1 MTDPDAESATRKR
14 ELLARRLRERT
25 AKPAAYPLSFGQQ
38 RLWFLDK
45 FSPGGAVYN
54 IPLALRL
61 RGVLDRAAL
70 RRALDGVVARHAALR
85 TTFPD
90 SGGEPVQLVAP
101 TGTAALVEHD
111 LSDGDRDAVAQLFAD
126 QRGADGFDLH
136 RGPLFRTELGR
147 FAEDDHVL
155 VLNLHHIIS
164 DAWSLSVLL
173 AEIGE
178 GYAAAVG
185 GREPVLPA
193 LRLQYPDFA
202 VWQRD
207 RMGDATAAGHL
218 AYWAEHLAGAPE
230 LLTLPTDRP
239 RPAVA
244 SYRGALLP
252 ADVPA
257 AGLAALEGLARAHG
271 ATLFMVL
278 LAGFAA
284 RLGRLA
290 GQADVVVGTPVAGRS
305 HADLE
310 GLIGFFV
317 NTLALRAHVGGDPTF
332 SELLGR
338 VRESAVD
345 GLAHAELPFERLVEH
360 LRPQRSLGHAPLF
373 QAQLILQNTPP
384 LAFALPGLRI
394 SSMMPDPGVAKFD
407 LTLAVEHRPN
417 GLALGVEYSTDLF
430 DEATVTD
437 FTDRLVALLLA
448 AADHPDK
455 RISELDA
462 LTGVRRWEVVE
473 GYNDTAVPL
482 PDATTALDLVAGGAD
497 AVAVS
502 GTDDPELTGP
512 TLTYPE
518 LTYPELTY
526 PTLTYAELDRRAGHV
541 AALLQRHG
549 VRRGDLVALHLP
561 RTPELVAAVLG
572 VWRAGAAYVPLDP
585 GWPAGRLALMLADS
599 GAAVL
604 LSDPGSDPPAFDG
617 PVLALAD
624 AEPAVPRPVPVTGE
638 DLAYVSYTSGSTGT
652 PKGVEVPHRAVVN
665 LLTTFQHLFSPTSR
679 DRLAAVTTL
688 SFDISV
694 LELLLPLVA
703 GAEVLVVPGGTAADG
718 VALRRLLA
726 DRRVTALQ
734 ATPATWRLLH
744 AAGGVPACVTT
755 RISGGEALP
764 RDLADDLLSDDSV
777 LWNAY
782 GPTETTVWSAA
793 GLVDP
798 SPAPVVIGPPIGNTR
813 LYVLDGRLEPV
824 PPGVVGEL
832 HIGGSG
838 VARGYHDRPG
848 QTADRFLPDPFARTP
863 GSRLYATGDLV
874 RHRADGTLEFLGRAD
889 HQVKVRGFRIE
900 LGEVEAALLASAEVR
915 EAVVV
920 PRDARLVAYLVPAKR
935 SEDLWA
941 RLRADLALRLPE
953 YMVPAT
959 AVLLDAFPLTPNGKT
974 DRTALPEPT
983 WAAAGERVG
992 PRDAVEEVLAGIW
1005 REVLDL
1011 PDIGVHDDF
1020 FALGGHSLLAAKAL
1034 SRVHGAFAVTV
1045 PIGRM
1050 FAAPTVAGM
1059 AAALVA
1065 LDEPGRVA
1073 AVAELHMQLAGM
1085 TDEEIDTM
1093 LGEAP

>member
-1 MTDPDAESATRKR
+1 MTDPDAGSAARKR
-14 ELLARRLRERT
+14 ELLARRLRERA

-45 FSPGGAVYN
+45 FAPGGAVYN
-54 IPLALRL
+54 IPLALRV
-61 RGVLDRAAL
+61 RGALDRDAL

-101 TGTAALVEHD
+101 TGTAELVEHD
-111 LSDGDRDAVAQLFAD
+111 LPDGDRDAVAQAYAD

-136 RGPLFRTELGR
+136 RGPLFRTSLGR
-147 FAEDDHVL
+147 FADDDHVL
-155 VLNLHHIIS
+155 VLSLHHIVS

-173 AEIGE
+173 AEVGE
-178 GYAAAVG
+178 GYAAAVE

-207 RMGDATAAGHL
+207 RMGDETAAGHL
-218 AYWAEHLAGAPE
+218 EYWAGHLAGTPE

-244 SYRGALLP
+244 SYRGALHP

-257 AGLAALEGLARAHG
+257 ADLAALEGLARAHG

-290 GQADVVVGTPVAGRS
+290 GQEDVVVGTPVAGRS

-345 GLAHAELPFERLVEH
+345 GLAHADLPFERLVEH
-360 LRPQRSLGHAPLF
+360 LSPQRSLGHAPLF

-384 LAFALPGLRI
+384 LEFALPGLRL
-394 SSMMPDPGVAKFD
+394 SSLTPDPGVSKFD
-407 LTLAVEHRPN
+407 LTLAVEHRDD

-437 FTDRLVALLLA
+437 FTDRLVALLVA
-448 AADHPDK
+448 AAAHPEK

-462 LTGVRRWEVVE
+462 LTGVRRWEVLE
-473 GYNDTAVPL
+473 GFNDTDLPL
-482 PDATTALDLVAGGAD
+482 PAATTALNLVARDGD

-502 GTDDPELTGP
+502 GTGSGA
-512 TLTYPE
+512 
-518 LTYPELTY
+518 
-526 PTLTYAELDRRAGHV
+526 LTYAELDRLADHV

-549 VRRGDLVALHLP
+549 VRRGSLVALHLP
-561 RTPELVAAVLG
+561 RTPELVASVLG
-572 VWRAGAAYVPLDP
+572 VWKAGAAYVPLDP
-585 GWPAGRLALMLADS
+585 GWPGDRLALMLADS

-604 LSDPGSDPPAFDG
+604 LTDPALDPLAFDG
-617 PVLALAD
+617 PVLALTD
-624 AEPAVPRPVPVTGE
+624 AEPAVPRPTPVAGE
-638 DLAYVSYTSGSTGT
+638 DLAYVIYTSGSTGT

-665 LLTTFQHLFSPTSR
+665 LLTSFQQLFSLAPG

-703 GAEVLVVPGGTAADG
+703 GAEVLVVPGDTAGDG
-718 VALRRLLA
+718 VALGRLLA
-726 DRRVTALQ
+726 DRRVSALQ

-744 AAGGVPACVTT
+744 AAGDVPAGVTT
-755 RISGGEALP
+755 RICGGEALP
-764 RDLADDLLSDDSV
+764 RDLADDLLTDESL
-777 LWNAY
+777 LWNVY

-798 SPAPVVIGPPIGNTR
+798 PPAPVVIGPPIGNTR
-813 LYVLDGRLEPV
+813 LYVLDDRLEPV

-832 HIGGSG
+832 HVGGLG

-848 QTADRFLPDPFARTP
+848 LTASRFVPDPFGRVP
-863 GSRLYATGDLV
+863 GGRLYATGDLV

-900 LGEVEAALLASAEVR
+900 LGEVEAALLTSGEVR

-920 PRDARLVAYLVPAKR
+920 PRDSRLVAYLVPAKR

-941 RLRADLALRLPE
+941 RLRAELALRLPE

-959 AVLLDAFPLTPNGKT
+959 AVLLDALPLTPNGKT
-974 DRTALPEPT
+974 DRNALPEPT
-983 WAAAGERVG
+983 WAADGERVG

-1005 REVLDL
+1005 REVLGL

-1034 SRVHGAFAVTV
+1034 ARVHGTFAVTV

-1050 FAAPTVAGM
+1050 FAAPTVAGL
-1059 AAALVA
+1059 ATALVA
-1065 LDEPGRVA
+1065 LDEPGRIT
-1073 AVAELHMQLAGM
+1073 AVAELRVQLAGM
-1085 TDEEIDTM
+1085 TDEEIEAM